1 VRTKDLK
8 LTVLESNLAESRI
21 SSKPTS
27 CKGRSSLGKLISG
40 GTTTN
45 DNTLTRKNINADN
58 LEQNKY
64 REMDTNLEEILI
76 KIKDRKPKHQ
86 SSQSLTS
93 QSLNYL
99 LTGSLRI
106 NRAINRRGF
115 SGYHSRKTSLGN
127 LHT

>member
-1 VRTKDLK
+1 M
-8 LTVLESNLAESRI
+8 
-21 SSKPTS
+21 
-27 CKGRSSLGKLISG
+27 GKLISG

-45 DNTLTRKNINADN
+45 DKTLTRKNINAEN
-58 LEQNKY
+58 LEQDKY
-64 REMDTNLEEILI
+64 KEMDTNLEEILI

-93 QSLNYL
+93 QSLNCL

-115 SGYHSRKTSLGN
+115 SGYHSRNTSLGN